1 MILAE
6 ELQQEQQQQP
16 QHSPDA
22 ASPPHP
28 LSLGGHSGVAAP
40 GAEPEGWECPGME
53 IIPFWQRS
61 CGSEDF

>member
-53 IIPFWQRS
+53 IIPF
-61 CGSEDF
+61 